1 MVFVFNFRVMTMIL
15 DSLFIGSRF
24 IRPLDNIIATK
35 AISASFI
42 SRLSDEILT
51 EDRLLQMTTM
61 WQPYQI
67 ANIAM
72 LFTICLYMFMNS
84 DSVARDSRW
93 KDIPVYNNSKKIT
106 EFILIFGIIL
116 LTRDVENA
124 I

>member
-1 MVFVFNFRVMTMIL
+1 MIHH
-15 DSLFIGSRF
+15 SLFIGSQF

-42 SRLSDEILT
+42 SRLSNEILT
-51 EDRLLQMTTM
+51 EDRLIQMTTM
-61 WQPYQI
+61 WQPYEI
-67 ANIAM
+67 VNVVM
-72 LFTICLYMFMNS
+72 LFTLCLYMFMNS
-84 DSVARDSRW
+84 DGVARDSRW
-93 KDIPVYNNSKKIT
+93 NDIPVYSNTKKIT